1 LTRFLERLIRIVIGM
16 VNRAVIRILVVSKI
30 VDRIRIRAVMRRAT
44 SMVIKI
50 WTVG

>member
-1 LTRFLERLIRIVIGM
+1 M

-30 VDRIRIRAVMRRAT
+30 VDRIMIRSVVRRAT
-44 SMVIKI
+44 RMVIKI